1 MPFIPI
7 SEEEFGVG
15 LSSQGSKF
23 YVLLANDAT
32 RYYIAGVSSIGGP
45 GFERTVI
52 DASDITSKYRNKLR
66 GIIDSG
72 QLELELNFVPG
83 DANHMAF
90 FALMQEE
97 AVADFQRFGVEW
109 PNGESIEGAGFVQ
122 TFEITTE
129 MDEKITAEVTIE
141 CSGAWM
147 PVAAAGTGGG
157 TAGSGTAGSG
167 S

>member
-23 YVLLANDAT
+23 YVLLANDPA
-32 RYYIAGVSSIGGP
+32 RYYIAGVSSIAGP

-83 DANHMAF
+83 DPNHMAF
-90 FALMQEE
+90 LSLMQEE

-109 PNGESIEGAGFVQ
+109 PNGEAIEGAGFVQ

-129 MDEKITAEVTIE
+129 MDEKITGEVTIE
-141 CSGAWM
+141 CSGAWL
-147 PVAAAGTGGG
+147 PLAAGTGGTSGGG
-157 TAGSGTAGSG
+157 TGTGTG
-167 S
+167 V